1 MKLPRYEMKS
11 EKSLMVFE
19 FISEGTK
26 GKISKLIKFSETN
39 VPDVFNLAFGDKI
52 ETTDEIDDFAVS
64 NNGDSEKVLATVV
77 ASVNAFTE
85 KYPNCWVYATGST
98 KSRTRLYQIGISKYV
113 DEIRKSFEIYGLHN
127 SDWKVFRKGLN
138 YESFLVKRK

>member
-19 FISEGTK
+19 FVSEGTK

-77 ASVNAFTE
+77 ASVIAFTE
-85 KYPNCWVYATGST
+85 KHSDCWVYATGST
-98 KSRTRLYQIGISKYV
+98 KARTRLYQIGISKYV
-113 DEIRKSFEIYGLHN
+113 DEIRKAFEIYCLYNG
-127 SDWKVFRKGLN
+127 DWKVFRKGIN